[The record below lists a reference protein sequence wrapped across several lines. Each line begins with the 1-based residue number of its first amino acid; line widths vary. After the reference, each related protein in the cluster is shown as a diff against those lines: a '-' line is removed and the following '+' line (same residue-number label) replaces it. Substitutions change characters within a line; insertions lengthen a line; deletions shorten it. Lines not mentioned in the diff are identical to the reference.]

1 MTQGLR
7 IGSGSRICAIPWYI
21 DTPEPIAKLKQ
32 VGDVRQRGLMI
43 GIELVKD
50 RKTKEEF
57 SYPDRMGH
65 KVALAARRRE
75 VMLRPLG
82 NVVVLMP
89 PLSIKPS
96 EVDFLVDG
104 VRESIREAT
113 E

>member
-1 MTQGLR
+1 M
-7 IGSGSRICAIPWYI
+7 AH
-21 DTPEPIAKLKQ
+21 
-32 VGDVRQRGLMI
+32 VGDIRQRGLMI
-43 GIELVKD
+43 GIELVRD
-50 RKTKEEF
+50 RKTKEE
-57 SYPDRMGH
+57 YPYAERMGH
-65 KVALAARRRE
+65 KVALAARKHE

-89 PLSIKPS
+89 PLAIKPQ